1 MPLSALLPFHKVMP
15 MRIDFYHLQKST
27 LDQVLPVLVE
37 KVYTSGKRLLIK
49 TVLAERADYIN
60 TLLWTYKPDSW
71 LPHGTQTDGFETE
84 QPVFITAAEGN
95 LNKAEMIMLT
105 DGGTFEE
112 IQSFER
118 CLNLFNGHDEAA
130 VQSARDLWKSVVHA
144 GCEAYYWQQND
155 NGKWEMKASKVPEKE

>member
-1 MPLSALLPFHKVMP
+1 

-27 LDQVLPVLVE
+27 LDQALPALVE
-37 KVYTSGKRLLIK
+37 KVYASGKRLLIK
-49 TVLAERADYIN
+49 TALPERVDYLN

-71 LPHGTQTDGFETE
+71 LPHGTQTDGFEAE
-84 QPVFITAAEGN
+84 QPVLITSAESN

-112 IQSFER
+112 IRTFQR
-118 CLNLFNGHDEAA
+118 CLNLFNGHDEVA
-130 VQSARDLWKSVVHA
+130 VQNARQLWKDVVQE

-155 NGKWEMKASKVPEKE
+155 AGKWEMKASKVPEKE